1 MKLPTVLQFN
11 LSPTL
16 GGAEVYTAFLS
27 RALVARGWATRVVV
41 DSASKFW
48 HDLDFGGVSRIPFGG
63 SGDALP
69 RPEDIVVIHAPQLAA
84 LESLRGQYV
93 VGVAHQALYDSTRPE
108 YYDRSDLLLA
118 VSNHVIATLKNHGL
132 TRVYPFPLY
141 GVADLD
147 RGGQGEPVSAS
158 ALFDPDGRKPRDL
171 ILAALTRSLH
181 AVAAPRIFKRRD
193 GLTLG
198 IVSRIAPLK
207 QFATLFSFLTPIL
220 LRHPQVNLEIFGTA
234 VGFSALTHLRR
245 ALAPLGS
252 RVRFWGHQQ
261 NLVAAYGALD
271 YLLTGLPEREALGLN
286 AIESCS
292 VGTPVLAVAATPFSE
307 TLRDGVTGFL
317 YTDPRLDEGADFERV
332 LTGIESRTL
341 RPDVDAIPAHLES
354 FSFDRFAGRVD
365 AAFRVIAAHAAHHQ
379 HVSHRHARPGL

>member
-1 MKLPTVLQFN
+1 MKPPAVLQFN

-16 GGAEVYTAFLS
+16 GGAEVYTAFFS
-27 RALVARGWATRVVV
+27 RALVARGWTTRVVV
-41 DSASKFW
+41 RPRSKFW
-48 HDLDFGGVSRIPFGG
+48 NDLDFGSVPRIPFGG
-63 SGDALP
+63 ARDAVP
-69 RPEDIVVIHAPQLAA
+69 QPGEIVVIHAPHIGA

-93 VGVAHQALYDSTRPE
+93 VGVAHQALYDRTRPE
-108 YYDRSDLLLA
+108 YYDRSDILLA
-118 VSNHVIATLKNHGL
+118 VSNHVIATIKNQGL
-132 TRVYPFPLY
+132 TRVYPLPLY
-141 GVADLD
+141 GVADLN
-147 RGGQGEPVSAS
+147 RGGKGGPVSAGV
-158 ALFDPDGRKPRDL
+158 LFDPDARKPRDL
-171 ILAALTRSLH
+171 ILAAVTRSLQ
-181 AVAAPRIFKRRD
+181 AVAAPREFERRN

-207 QFATLFSFLTPIL
+207 QFATLFTFLTPVL
-220 LRHPQVNLEIFGTA
+220 LRHPHVNLEIFGTA
-234 VGFSALTHLRR
+234 VGFSALTALRR

-286 AIESCS
+286 AIEACS

-317 YTDPRLDEGADFERV
+317 YTDPRVDGGADFERV

-341 RPDVDAIPAHLES
+341 QPDIDAIPAHLDS
-354 FSFDRFAGRVD
+354 FSFDRFADRVD
-365 AAFRVIAAHAAHHQ
+365 AAFRVIAAHAVQGEHGPLRSAPQ
-379 HVSHRHARPGL
+379 AL

>member
-1 MKLPTVLQFN
+1 MNPPAVLQFN

-16 GGAEVYTAFLS
+16 GGAEVYTAFFS
-27 RALVARGWATRVVV
+27 RALVARGWTTRVVV
-41 DSASKFW
+41 HSRSKFW
-48 HDLDFGGVSRIPFGG
+48 NDLDFGSVPRIPFGG
-63 SGDALP
+63 AKDAVP
-69 RPEDIVVIHAPQLAA
+69 QPGDIVVIHAPHIGA

-93 VGVAHQALYDSTRPE
+93 VGVAHQALYDRTRPE
-108 YYDRSDLLLA
+108 YYHRSDILLA
-118 VSNHVIATLKNHGL
+118 VSNHVIATIKSQGL

-141 GVADLD
+141 GVADLN
-147 RGGQGEPVSAS
+147 RGGKGEPLSAGV
-158 ALFDPDGRKPRDL
+158 LFDPDARKPRDL
-171 ILAALTRSLH
+171 ILAAVTRSLQ
-181 AVAAPRIFKRRD
+181 AVAAPRAFERRN

-207 QFATLFSFLTPIL
+207 QFATLFTLLTPIL
-220 LRHPQVNLEIFGTA
+220 QRHPHVNLEIFGTA
-234 VGFSALTHLRR
+234 VGFRALAELRR
-245 ALAPLGS
+245 ALAPLRS

-317 YTDPRLDEGADFERV
+317 YADPRLDGGADFERV

-341 RPDVDAIPAHLES
+341 QPDIDAIPAHLDS
-354 FSFDRFAGRVD
+354 FSFDRFADRVD
-365 AAFRVIAAHAAHHQ
+365 AAFRVIAAYAAQ
-379 HVSHRHARPGL
+379 GEHVRLRRAPQAL